1 MHYIYDDEFVSI
13 INTLS
18 TSIKE
23 FFKSTR
29 SCIGTVKKTS
39 DAIIDQI
46 LGSKSS
52 ISDVFMQINS
62 CLISKY
68 SQSKANNA
76 VALTKEKNI
85 KEKLNQIVEKLE
97 SINEIRTNVS
107 KNMKYLEQNC
117 SKFYDEAKL
126 IFKNMK
132 ITRNQR
138 LDELNNQNAFNPA
151 TFNNIK
157 NLNNQYN
164 TINNHNDNLP
174 VDYNFNNLINKFDN
188 DEQFYNT
195 ESYIKNNQNL
205 SPNKKQNYKNSF
217 NLNNENNYVGENI
230 NNINDQMKEKNFMM
244 SNSNRNFYPQIQNC
258 QEEEINNLKH
268 QRVNSSVGFDKNKNK
283 ASKIF
288 IFL

>member
-1 MHYIYDDEFVSI
+1 M
-13 INTLS
+13 
-18 TSIKE
+18 
-23 FFKSTR
+23 
-29 SCIGTVKKTS
+29 
-39 DAIIDQI
+39 
-46 LGSKSS
+46 GSKSS

-195 ESYIKNNQNL
+195 ESYIKNNQF
-205 SPNKKQNYKNSF
+205 S
-217 NLNNENNYVGENI
+217 
-230 NNINDQMKEKNFMM
+230 EK
-244 SNSNRNFYPQIQNC
+244 
-258 QEEEINNLKH
+258 L
-268 QRVNSSVGFDKNKNK
+268 
-283 ASKIF
+283 
-288 IFL
+288 